1 MPALGFPDKAAG
13 QNARFEIE
21 RPHVLGNIR
30 YGGVQ
35 LFAVRLYLGFQPIHG
50 IDHEMSALDDPLVMN
65 GGVLQS
71 IFVNPVEIG
80 AFQGG
85 RGNAFLGESPHSH
98 ILVAERKNGFRHLIV
113 RGVKSPL
120 RHGKRSVQKYL
131 SAILAIIFSLNLL
144 FSSALCRWSF
154 SLSPKSSVFP
164 KHNLVGNRIFFPSR
178 FSKNALFV
186 FFLLLKLSAVPISP
200 SFSLF
205 PRPKP

>member
-1 MPALGFPDKAAG
+1 MPALSFPNKAAG
-13 QNARFEIE
+13 QHARFEIE

-71 IFVNPVEIG
+71 VFVNPVEIG

-85 RGNAFLGESPHSH
+85 RGNAFLGKSPHSH

-120 RHGKRSVQKYL
+120 RHGKRLRTKISVRD
-131 SAILAIIFSLNLL
+131 FSHNFLL
-144 FSSALCRWSF
+144 
-154 SLSPKSSVFP
+154 KS
-164 KHNLVGNRIFFPSR
+164 
-178 FSKNALFV
+178 FV
-186 FFLLLKLSAVPISP
+186 FFGSLPMVLLA
-200 SFSLF
+200 F
-205 PRPKP
+205 P